1 MGTELATFDY
11 GDLAAPDATALEKH
25 AKRIDDIQ
33 VKTRRIA
40 AEAVIAVG
48 KELKAAHERLAG
60 KGREGLFRPWVQ
72 RCGFSHTSAYKA
84 VAAYDTFG
92 GEKCKSS
99 LHLFD
104 CNALYLLSAPSC
116 PEDATAEAIQ
126 RAEKG
131 ERITHKVAKSL
142 KEECG
147 PAKEEEDDTTAG

>member
-99 LHLFD
+99 LHLFG
-104 CNALYLLSAPSC
+104 CGMLMFAH
-116 PEDATAEAIQ
+116 IQ
-126 RAEKG
+126 GLNGQKPLPFVYEGDDYFMNTGRFLA
-131 ERITHKVAKSL
+131 ANSSL
-142 KEECG
+142 I
-147 PAKEEEDDTTAG
+147 